1 MAKTE
6 KIYTVKKTKSGMS
19 RSSET
24 LFEGTLQRLK
34 TNVFGYTLECG
45 ASWNRKIN
53 RDPKSIKSL
62 ITMVNRSYN
71 EIEGGYTQSYIELV
85 ETN

>member
-6 KIYTVKKTKSGMS
+6 KIYTIKKTKSGIS
-19 RSSET
+19 NSYET

-34 TNVFGYTLECG
+34 SEVFGYTLECG

-53 RDPKSIKSL
+53 RDPKSISSL
-62 ITMVNRSYN
+62 ITMVNKSYD

-85 ETN
+85 DTN